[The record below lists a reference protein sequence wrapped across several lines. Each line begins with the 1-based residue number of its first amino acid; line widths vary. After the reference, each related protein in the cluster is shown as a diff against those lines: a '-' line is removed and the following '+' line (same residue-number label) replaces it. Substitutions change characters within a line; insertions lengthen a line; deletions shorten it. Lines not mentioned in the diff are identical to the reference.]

1 MALPVKL
8 AIRTDHLPGDP
19 RTGFVLAFDCGAMSD
34 YVGKGAIDRELKWCS
49 IPGSGQPSRNVQLV
63 KFEDASFLGTTPR
76 QDSFIERPWK
86 NPTTVSAHKV
96 GGGEW
101 STYGN
106 NAIN

>member
-1 MALPVKL
+1 
-8 AIRTDHLPGDP
+8 
-19 RTGFVLAFDCGAMSD
+19 VLAFDCGALTD
-34 YVGKGAIDRELKWCS
+34 DLRKRAIDSEMKCRFM
-49 IPGSGQPSRNVQLV
+49 PGSREPSRNVQLV